1 MFGPGTLDPDGL
13 RRSIYFTVKRSHLI
27 PMMVLFD
34 GPDANQG
41 LAERATT
48 TIAPQ
53 ALLLMNS
60 PFVRRAAEG
69 LARKIDPGPEGAA
82 AAAVRS
88 AYAAALS
95 REPSPAELA
104 GGLEFLAGETE
115 SYRSEGKSNAR
126 ELALADFCQTLL
138 CLNEFIY
145 LE

>member
-1 MFGPGTLDPDGL
+1 
-13 RRSIYFTVKRSHLI
+13 
-27 PMMVLFD
+27 MMVLFD

-60 PFVRRAAEG
+60 PFVRRSAENFS
-69 LARKIDPGPEGAA
+69 RRIDPGPAGSP
-82 AAAVRS
+82 AAVVGS
-88 AYAAALS
+88 AYAVALA
-95 REPSPAELA
+95 RPPSPGELA
-104 GGLEFLAGETE
+104 DGIQFLAEETE
-115 SYRSEGKSNAR
+115 SYRAEGKSNAR